1 MALSLIKNLIKQD
14 VAIDLGTANS
24 LIYLQREGIVLNE
37 PTVIAGNSLGEP
49 VAVGRKAKA
58 YLGKTPPGMIVK
70 RPMKAGAVDDV
81 DAVSI
86 YLRRI
91 VEMARS
97 RSPVLSSKVVICVPS
112 KLTQVEKR
120 AVLDA
125 AEDAGFK
132 KVYLLEEA
140 MAAAI
145 GAGGVDVAGKV
156 PFMVVDIGG
165 GTTEVAVIS
174 EMAYMVSESRRIGGN
189 DLDEA
194 LCSYMLRKYGL
205 RIGPNTAE
213 RLKWEMGT
221 ATGDKAHALVPS
233 RVGGQDVAKQI
244 PAVVEVTPMEILEC
258 ISPII
263 REIGVIISEAYEA
276 LDAGVQGLVSKQGIF
291 LTGGSSL
298 LRGFDAF
305 LQDYVGVKMS
315 RVESPLETVVLGAGK
330 ALSSFNA
337 YASVFSN

>member
-86 YLRRI
+86 YLRQI

-97 RSPVLSSKVVICVPS
+97 RSPVFSSKVVICVPS

-145 GAGGVDVAGKV
+145 GAGVDVSKKR
-156 PFMVVDIGG
+156 PSMVVDMGG

-174 EMAYMVSESRRIGGN
+174 QMAYLVSESRRIGGN
-189 DLDEA
+189 DFDEA
-194 LCSYMLRKYGL
+194 LCSFMLKKYGL

-213 RLKWEMGT
+213 RLKWEMGA
-221 ATGDKAHALVPS
+221 ATEEEAQALS
-233 RVGGQDVAKQI
+233 SCRVGGQDVARQI
-244 PAVVEVTPMEILEC
+244 PAVVDVTPDEILGC
-258 ISPII
+258 LSPLLK
-263 REIGVIISEAYEA
+263 EIGLVIQDVFHDLEDHVKREVESN
-276 LDAGVQGLVSKQGIF
+276 GIY

-298 LRGFDAF
+298 LRGLDSY
-305 LQDYVGVKMS
+305 LHTMVGVRVN
-315 RVESPLETVVLGAGK
+315 RVENPLETVVLGAGK
-330 ALSSFNA
+330 VLSAFKA
-337 YASVFSN
+337 YFAVFSN